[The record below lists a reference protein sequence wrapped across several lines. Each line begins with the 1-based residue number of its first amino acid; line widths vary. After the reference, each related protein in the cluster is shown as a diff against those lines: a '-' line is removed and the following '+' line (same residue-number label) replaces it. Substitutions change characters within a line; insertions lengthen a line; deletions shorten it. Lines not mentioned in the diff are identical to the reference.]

1 MYDIGMSTLARLL
14 VFSLVFLGSPALHR
28 VTVTTADTARSFNR
42 LILPLAAD
50 GRKVSLLM
58 IALNAAP

>member
-1 MYDIGMSTLARLL
+1 M
-14 VFSLVFLGSPALHR
+14 
-28 VTVTTADTARSFNR
+28 TVTTADTVRSFNR

-58 IALNAAP
+58 IAMNAAP